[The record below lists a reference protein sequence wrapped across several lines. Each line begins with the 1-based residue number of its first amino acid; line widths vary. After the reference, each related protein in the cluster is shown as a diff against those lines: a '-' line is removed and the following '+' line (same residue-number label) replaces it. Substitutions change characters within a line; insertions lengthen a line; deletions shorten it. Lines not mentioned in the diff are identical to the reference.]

1 MEEKG
6 QGDKEGSLHH
16 QMPWVVSVFDHQRRQ
31 RRNVSWSGFG
41 IGMETW
47 QLDHDALE
55 MPLSRAPV
63 LAPTDVPLT
72 VALSSPYPSCPCTL

>member
-6 QGDKEGSLHH
+6 QWDKEDSLHH

-31 RRNVSWSGFG
+31 RRNVSWSDFG
-41 IGMETW
+41 IGRETW
-47 QLDHDALE
+47 QLDHDGLE

-63 LAPTDVPLT
+63 PAPTDVPLT
-72 VALSSPYPSCPCTL
+72 FAPSSLCPSFPCTP